1 MNGMDEFELLDEDKG
16 IPLFFPHIPKNAVK
30 YLTNTLSTRWIGQG
44 PMVDKFES
52 AFEDKFSIQGRA
64 VSVNSGTAALHL
76 AYILSDVD
84 ENSEVICPVFT
95 CTATN
100 LPILYQKAKPVFF
113 DINKKTLNA
122 DISEIE
128 RLITPKTRAI
138 SVVDYGGVPNDYE
151 KLRTICNENGLK
163 LIADCAH
170 CLDGQYAGK
179 PITEYADF
187 TIYSFQAIKTIT
199 SGDGGMLVT
208 RDKKTAE
215 KAKRIR
221 WFGIDRVDKQKGIW
235 ENDITELGYKYH
247 MNDISACIGLAS
259 LEEFEDIQS
268 HRRSLGKHYI
278 KELGKLSESIIENS
292 LILGQFTPWLIT
304 IDTKGY
310 RIELMKH
317 LRSHGVESA
326 QVHYRNDRYS
336 IFKPFVDRT
345 FPNMDIIENN
355 YLVLPIHTK
364 VSKDQVTR
372 ICDLVKEFYANIG

>member
-151 KLRTICNENGLK
+151 KLRTI
-163 LIADCAH
+163 
-170 CLDGQYAGK
+170 
-179 PITEYADF
+179 
-187 TIYSFQAIKTIT
+187 
-199 SGDGGMLVT
+199 
-208 RDKKTAE
+208 
-215 KAKRIR
+215 
-221 WFGIDRVDKQKGIW
+221 
-235 ENDITELGYKYH
+235 
-247 MNDISACIGLAS
+247 
-259 LEEFEDIQS
+259 
-268 HRRSLGKHYI
+268 
-278 KELGKLSESIIENS
+278 
-292 LILGQFTPWLIT
+292 
-304 IDTKGY
+304 
-310 RIELMKH
+310 
-317 LRSHGVESA
+317 
-326 QVHYRNDRYS
+326 
-336 IFKPFVDRT
+336 
-345 FPNMDIIENN
+345 
-355 YLVLPIHTK
+355 
-364 VSKDQVTR
+364 
-372 ICDLVKEFYANIG
+372 